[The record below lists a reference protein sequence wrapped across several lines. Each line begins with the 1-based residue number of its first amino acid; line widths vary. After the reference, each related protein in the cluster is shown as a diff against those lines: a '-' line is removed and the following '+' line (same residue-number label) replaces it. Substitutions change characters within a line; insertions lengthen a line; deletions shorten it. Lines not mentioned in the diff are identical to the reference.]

1 MVKIMRF
8 SKHPLGSALAAA
20 LMYLSSAG
28 ALAQTQVAGPNPFLD
43 PEAEKRHWLIAQQ
56 ANQGNGQVA
65 PGQEQ
70 NAQQGNPSGAAVAPQ
85 QPQVFH
91 GNVAAVQPLPS
102 PKLDIKQEVLN
113 QVAPMDPELV
123 RQVIAELESRRA
135 AASVPA
141 QTNIKA
147 ALSTLDVDL
156 SPGATP
162 PGVRIARGQGAVV
175 TFLDSAGNPW
185 PILAAENFYVQA
197 MGDKQLGEHVLAIS
211 AK

>member
-1 MVKIMRF
+1 MIKDPPRSTRTDTLLPYTTHF
-8 SKHPLGSALAAA
+8 RS
-20 LMYLSSAG
+20 
-28 ALAQTQVAGPNPFLD
+28 NPFLD

-65 PGQEQ
+65 PGKEQ

-135 AASVPA
+135 AASVTAP
-141 QTNIKA
+141 TDRKNVVSGK
-147 ALSTLDVDL
+147 SVSVRVDL
-156 SPGATP
+156 G
-162 PGVRIARGQGAVV
+162 GRR
-175 TFLDSAGNPW
+175 DN
-185 PILAAENFYVQA
+185 
-197 MGDKQLGEHVLAIS
+197 K
-211 AK
+211 K